1 MYVGF
6 SKMKNVKNIKD
17 MRNVAN
23 FYFVSNF
30 QSIIYRLE

>member
-6 SKMKNVKNIKD
+6 TKMKNVKDIND

-30 QSIIYRLE
+30 NL